1 MAAGAGGL
9 AHSEI
14 FMEGIVSMLDQTVD
28 DLRNVAEDK
37 VIPSRGRHGFKYRSH
52 YLVKNI
58 LIANLLSNNA
68 DIAEV
73 IRLISGA
80 AWIENID
87 VSKDI
92 KS

>member
-1 MAAGAGGL
+1 MAAWAGGL

-37 VIPSRGRHGFKYRSH
+37 VIPSRGRRGFKYRSQ
-52 YLVKNI
+52 YLIKNI
-58 LIANLLSNNA
+58 LVANFLSNNT

-73 IRLISGA
+73 IRLISGT

-87 VSKDI
+87 AHKDI
-92 KS
+92 